1 MFRDDDLDTTY
12 IRSSAVMEAFYYCLF
27 PYWVFYY
34 FLLIIPAFLRDWTYT
49 LFSRNRSLIASKASI
64 EDIDDKFRFEQKK
77 E

>member
-1 MFRDDDLDTTY
+1 MFRDDDLDRTY

-27 PYWVFYY
+27 PYWLFYY
-34 FLLIIPAFLRDWTYT
+34 ILIIIPAFMRDWAYT

-64 EDIDDKFRFEQKK
+64 EDIDEKFRFEPKK